1 MERLWTSGS
10 SVSLMESGTLI
21 GMKDVVS
28 VRCARS
34 LWLVTASGDQL
45 PILRHIRAYV
55 KLGEFNVMHDFVVL
69 DSLVTPVILGIDFL
83 QQNGLVL
90 DFICTPFMVRKGSPN
105 ALQKA
110 AVAADAVALAQVIP
124 IFEEVHLNQ
133 AHLCMIQSQGELD
146 NDVVDECAIRVQQN
160 LTSLNVQY
168 HN

>member
-90 DFICTPFMVRKGSPN
+90 DFTCTPVMDPLMLAEGCGSCRSCCFGSGYTY
-105 ALQKA
+105 L
-110 AVAADAVALAQVIP
+110 
-124 IFEEVHLNQ
+124 
-133 AHLCMIQSQGELD
+133 
-146 NDVVDECAIRVQQN
+146 
-160 LTSLNVQY
+160 
-168 HN
+168 